1 MMLSVPINGQVQSRL
16 IPPTFVEDN
25 ISDMFKAVD
34 AGHNIVV
41 TAVDEY
47 GNRTSITTPD
57 NVNHDMLGRPLEFA
71 SHPVLMRNVR
81 RWMVWLLQAQYCKD
95 YKWDTNRLGG
105 WMEVLGLPADLDI
118 PVTEEHLR
126 MLKPVFNKDDADPYR
141 LVARYDKQH
150 YASCTLSTLIRLAE
164 QTTPNYALNN
174 STRWCQTDRYRK
186 LSIQPNPKENWDGMD
201 RVRDC
206 WSGCEWAYPAL
217 ERYYNPIRLLRDEYR
232 RGGLPETFHYPIH
245 TTRGEYRL
253 AKGQI
258 SPHATILLNG
268 KPVGLMFSDDCE
280 EPFTDRIPPEWCA
293 TPLPENYKTTPLNR
307 NIPVN
312 GEFKPSFQQ
321 AMLGFVEWYE
331 KTHKG

>member
-1 MMLSVPINGQVQSRL
+1 MLSVPIDGQVQSRL

-57 NVNHDMLGRPLEFA
+57 NVNHDMLGRSLEFA

-105 WMEVLGLPADLDI
+105 WMEVLGLPADLDV

-126 MLKPVFNKDDADPYR
+126 VLKPVFNKDDADPYR

-150 YASCTLSTLIRLAE
+150 YASCTLGTLIRLAE

-174 STRWCQTDRYRK
+174 PTRWCQTDRYRK

-258 SPHATILLNG
+258 SPPRNNPPQRQAGRTHVQRRLRGTIHRPDTTRMVCHTLTG
-268 KPVGLMFSDDCE
+268 KL
-280 EPFTDRIPPEWCA
+280 
-293 TPLPENYKTTPLNR
+293 
-307 NIPVN
+307 
-312 GEFKPSFQQ
+312 
-321 AMLGFVEWYE
+321 
-331 KTHKG
+331 

>member
-1 MMLSVPINGQVQSRL
+1 MLSVPIDGQVQSRL

-57 NVNHDMLGRPLEFA
+57 NVNHDMLGRSLEFA

-105 WMEVLGLPADLDI
+105 WMEVLGLPADLDV

-126 MLKPVFNKDDADPYR
+126 VLKPVFNKDDADPYR

-150 YASCTLSTLIRLAE
+150 YASCTLGTLIRLAE

-174 STRWCQTDRYRK
+174 PTRWCQTDRYRK

-201 RVRDC
+201 RYVTVGADAN
-206 WSGCEWAYPAL
+206 G
-217 ERYYNPIRLLRDEYR
+217 
-232 RGGLPETFHYPIH
+232 H
-245 TTRGEYRL
+245 T
-253 AKGQI
+253 
-258 SPHATILLNG
+258 PHWNATIIR
-268 KPVGLMFSDDCE
+268 FDYY
-280 EPFTDRIPPEWCA
+280 A
-293 TPLPENYKTTPLNR
+293 TNTG
-307 NIPVN
+307 
-312 GEFKPSFQQ
+312 GEDYLKPSTIQYTRQEANTGWRKDKSAPTQQ
-321 AMLGFVEWYE
+321 SSSTASR
-331 KTHKG
+331 